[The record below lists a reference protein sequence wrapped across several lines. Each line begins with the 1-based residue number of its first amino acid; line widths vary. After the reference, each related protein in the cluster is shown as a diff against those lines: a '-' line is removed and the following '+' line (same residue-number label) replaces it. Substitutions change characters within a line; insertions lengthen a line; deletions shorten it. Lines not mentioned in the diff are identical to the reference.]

1 MKFLVAGCGSI
12 GRRHLGNLKS
22 LGVTD
27 LTALDILPERRRE
40 AEKDFN
46 VPAFESLS
54 EALADGPNVV
64 FVTAPTSLHVSVALE
79 AAQRGCHLF
88 VEKPLSHNLDD
99 VDRLLSLAKA
109 KGLVTLVGC
118 NMRFHP
124 GIAKVKKLLAEGT
137 IGTIVSARAQT
148 GQWLPDW
155 HPWEEY
161 RVGYSANQ
169 NLGGGIILDAIHEI
183 DYIQWMVGEP
193 VDDVACFAGHL
204 SRLEIDTEDTAAIL
218 LRFAD
223 GTIGEIHMDYVQR
236 SSSRSCHII
245 GDEGSVH
252 WDQCNHKVRWYSASN
267 GDWQQ
272 FDYSSEW
279 DPNQMYLDELG
290 HFLRCLTGQEQP
302 AQDLDAAK
310 GILEIGLA
318 AKDSAEMGQII
329 KLGVN
334 IH

>member
-46 VPAFESLS
+46 VPTFESLN

-64 FVTAPTSLHVSVALE
+64 FVTTPTSLHVSVALE

-155 HPWEEY
+155 HPWEDY
-161 RVGYSANQ
+161 RLGYSANQ

-218 LRFAD
+218 LRFAG

-236 SSSRSCHII
+236 SSSRSCHIT
-245 GDEGSVH
+245 GEEGSVR
-252 WDQCNHKVRWYSASN
+252 WDQSNQKVSWYLASD
-267 GDWQQ
+267 GDWHQ

-279 DPNQMYLDELG
+279 DPNQMYLDELE
-290 HFLRCLTGQEQP
+290 HFLRCLTGEEQP
-302 AQDLDAAK
+302 VQDLHAAK
-310 GILEIGLA
+310 GMLEIGLA
-318 AKDSAEMGQII
+318 AKESAAMGQII